1 MHCSGMIQ
9 FTLRNEQAKE
19 GEDAEIEVIVY
30 DYLVNH
36 HSKVNWFPSQKE
48 IGLSSR
54 IAKNR

>member
-1 MHCSGMIQ
+1 MHYSGMIQ
-9 FTLRNEQAKE
+9 FTLRDKQPKE

-36 HSKVNWFPSQKE
+36 HSKVNWFLGKKE